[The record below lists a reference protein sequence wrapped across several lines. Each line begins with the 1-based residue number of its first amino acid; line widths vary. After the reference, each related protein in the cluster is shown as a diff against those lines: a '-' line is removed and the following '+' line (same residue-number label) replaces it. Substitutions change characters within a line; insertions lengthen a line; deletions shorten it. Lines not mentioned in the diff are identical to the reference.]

1 VKLLVLT
8 PESLDADALREVA
21 GDEAENAEVLVI
33 SPATTE
39 SGLRFWMNDID
50 EAIER
55 AQETAEE
62 TADRL
67 DAEGIDA
74 VGDSGEAEPV
84 LALQDALATFA
95 ADEIVVFTHPDDEEH
110 YREAR
115 GLDELGVPVRFA
127 EISG

>member
-8 PESLDADALREVA
+8 PEPLDAGALRAAA
-21 GDEAENAEVLVI
+21 GDDAEGAEVLVI

-67 DAEGIDA
+67 GDEGIDA

-84 LALQDALATFA
+84 LALQDALATFP
-95 ADEIVVFTHPDDEEH
+95 ADQIVVFTRPDDEEH
-110 YREAR
+110 YREAH
-115 GLDELGVPVRFA
+115 GLDDLGVPVRFA